1 MYQFKEKFTA
11 PQSYI
16 DQYDNTSLEH
26 SKTTIS
32 PHRSRMTYIAGQTS
46 PSNIFKQKTSPNIS
60 KSSNRG
66 SLQTL
71 HELKKRDHL
80 KLAHDDSIDEERL
93 SHASARSYERILE
106 ED

>member
-1 MYQFKEKFTA
+1 MAQFKEKFRA

-32 PHRSRMTYIAGQTS
+32 PTRSRMTHIAGQTS
-46 PSNIFKQKTSPNIS
+46 PSNIFKQKTTPAVSR
-60 KSSNRG
+60 SSNKG
-66 SLQTL
+66 SIKTLQ
-71 HELKKRDHL
+71 EPKKLDNLR
-80 KLAHDDSIDEERL
+80 LAKDDSIDEERL
-93 SHASARSYERILE
+93 SHGSARSYERILE